1 MLDVCKKR
9 FIVKKQISKDTN
21 KLMDRM
27 ELDRPI
33 LQREKFEL
41 IFLEKFDQMWDESE
55 EQESRENYN
64 NRLNAF
70 LKD

>member
-1 MLDVCKKR
+1 
-9 FIVKKQISKDTN
+9 
-21 KLMDRM
+21 M

-64 NRLNAF
+64 IRLNSF

>member
-1 MLDVCKKR
+1 MQKN
-9 FIVKKQISKDTN
+9 KDTN

-41 IFLEKFDQMWDESE
+41 IFLEKFDQIWDESE
-55 EQESRENYN
+55 EQESREHYN
-64 NRLNAF
+64 NRLDAF
-70 LKD
+70 LTD